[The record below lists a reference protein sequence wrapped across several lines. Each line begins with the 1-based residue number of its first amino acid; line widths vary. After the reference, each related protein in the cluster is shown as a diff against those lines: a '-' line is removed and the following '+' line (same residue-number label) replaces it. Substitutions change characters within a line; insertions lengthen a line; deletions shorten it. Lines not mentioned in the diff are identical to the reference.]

1 MPRSLPYRMSG
12 LVQYLFSDVSRM
24 APLSHIPYLPI
35 RYLVEG
41 FEIERSLMRRRDFIS
56 ILGGAATW
64 PLVARAQQAMPVI
77 GVLDIRSAGE
87 AVSVLPAFRSG
98 LTEAGFIEGRNVA
111 IEYRWAEGLRDRLPA
126 LAADLINRQVAVIAA
141 TGSPASALAAKA
153 ATSTIPIVFL
163 VGDDPVKSGLVAS
176 INRPGGN
183 ATGVAFLVEALEPK
197 RLGLLHELI
206 PQADVIAVLI
216 NPNSA
221 TAEARSRELHEAARA
236 IGVQILILN
245 VGDDR
250 EFEPAFTALVQRGAR
265 ALLVTADP
273 FFNVRRERFVA
284 LAAHH
289 AIPAI
294 YFWREIVAIGGLMSY
309 STSLSDAYRQTG
321 IYVGRVL
328 KGAKPTDLPV
338 IQSTKFEFV
347 INLKTATTLGL
358 TIPPGLLAIADEVI
372 E

>member
-1 MPRSLPYRMSG
+1 
-12 LVQYLFSDVSRM
+12 
-24 APLSHIPYLPI
+24 
-35 RYLVEG
+35 
-41 FEIERSLMRRRDFIS
+41 MRRREFMAG
-56 ILGGAATW
+56 LAGAAAW
-64 PLVARAQQAMPVI
+64 PLAARAQQPAMPVI

-87 AVSVLPAFRSG
+87 AVFTLTAFRSG
-98 LTEAGFIEGRNVA
+98 LTEAGFSEGRNVA
-111 IEYRWAEGLRDRLPA
+111 IEYRWADGLRDRLPA
-126 LAADLINRQVAVIAA
+126 LAADLINRQVTVIAA

-153 ATSTIPIVFL
+153 ATTTIPIVFL
-163 VGDDPVKSGLVAS
+163 VGDDPVKGGLVAS
-176 INRPGGN
+176 ISRPGGN

-206 PQADVIAVLI
+206 PRADVIAVLV
-216 NPNSA
+216 NPNSP

-250 EFEPAFTALVQRGAR
+250 ELEPAFTTLVHRGAG

-273 FFNVRRERFVA
+273 FFMVKREQFVA

-294 YFWREIVAIGGLMSY
+294 YFFREFASAGGLMSY
-309 STSLSDAYRQTG
+309 STSLPDAYRQTG

-328 KGAKPTDLPV
+328 KGAKPADLPI
-338 IQSTKFEFV
+338 IQPTKFEFV
-347 INLKTATTLGL
+347 VNLKTAKTLGL
-358 TIPPGLLAIADEVI
+358 TFPPGLLAIADEVI